1 MGLRSDSA
9 KEPTGVPSGTPSSVR
24 APSSPLVAGGV
35 FASYRGTMLE
45 RDLWDHTRQA
55 FVSRSGKE
63 PAELD
68 RLCEEEWVELAS
80 YATLL
85 DAMGDTLGLDELRT
99 MIRKRMVDPKS
110 GSFYAPM
117 TRSWARSF
125 GSSPEYVLRGVVHVF
140 RAALRNAG
148 QLKAVEVRPGELH
161 LIVEG
166 HAAQCARD
174 SQAFGVSL
182 EGLAL
187 GFLDLAQPRPML
199 VEVELASKREPLS
212 LICKW
217 SS

>member
-1 MGLRSDSA
+1 VGLPSDSA
-9 KEPTGVPSGTPSSVR
+9 KEPAVTPPITTSVR
-24 APSSPLVAGGV
+24 APSTPLVAGGV

-55 FVSRSGKE
+55 FVARSGMDKE
-63 PAELD
+63 ELD
-68 RLCEEEWVELAS
+68 RLCEEEWVELSS
-80 YATLL
+80 YSTLL

-110 GSFYAPM
+110 SSFYASM

-125 GSSPEYVLRGVVHVF
+125 GSSPEYVLRGVVHIF

-148 QLKAVEVRPGELH
+148 QLRAVEIRPCELH

-166 HAAQCARD
+166 HAAICARS

-187 GFLDLAQPRPML
+187 GFMDLAQPRPTL
-199 VEVELASKREPLS
+199 IEVELAPKREPLA
-212 LICKW
+212 LVCKW